1 MDLDDVL
8 RAEVSR
14 DYKSNESAAMLTTL
28 EKGGEDW
35 DGDTLVDGVSWAW

>member
-1 MDLDDVL
+1 MNLDDVL

-14 DYKSNESAAMLTTL
+14 DYQSNELTTL

-35 DGDTLVDGVSWAW
+35 VGDRLV